1 MSNLRDVLNKNT
13 NEMEKL
19 DSITILLTN
28 VVEFLS
34 TFAEDLSDKVDMLEM
49 KIDKVDERVQ
59 NIHFPEHYVAPIP
72 SPIGLP
78 PPPPLVKPAVPK
90 IENLR
95 GKIMDELKEQLKRIK
110 ERSEEEE

>member
-1 MSNLRDVLNKNT
+1 MEVVIIFRDYLNKNT

-49 KIDKVDERVQ
+49 KIDKVDEKIS
-59 NIHFPEHYVAPIP
+59 NIKLPTT
-72 SPIGLP
+72 SSSNLP
-78 PPPPLVKPAVPK
+78 PPPPLVKPTVPEK
-90 IENLR
+90 PRIENLR